1 MVYNLDPNQ
10 ETKDIAELF
19 AINSETGWITTLKEL
34 DREKRNKYTVSVLA
48 TDRGDKEQLMT
59 STKVDVT
66 VVDVNDNPPRFT
78 AEIYKGTV
86 SEDDPPG
93 GVIAILSTTDLDTEE
108 NNKQISY
115 FITGWSDV
123 DFVLLV

>member
-1 MVYNLDPNQ
+1 MAN
-10 ETKDIAELF
+10 
-19 AINSETGWITTLKEL
+19 
-34 DREKRNKYTVSVLA
+34 
-48 TDRGDKEQLMT
+48 
-59 STKVDVT
+59 TKVDVT

-108 NNKQISY
+108 SNKQINY
-115 FITGWSDV
+115 FITGRSYV
-123 DFVLLV
+123 DFAVAYHHFHFSCILWSNV